1 MDNDKILE
9 MLYAALNDQDIWF
22 TTKKDPTFAE
32 ASSYYKL
39 DEFGNLSKE
48 AQKQVAKDINS
59 YIGDGALDIIEA
71 IDMWINDNLNAYKI
85 AYKDNLVTKF
95 KQAPVVDNIDA
106 YEVKLESKLI
116 ESNNK
121 QLIDISK
128 KLFDQNHQLLVSSK
142 EDVVNILNQINDD
155 YIKNELIKWFYS
167 KLNKDY
173 SLKDAAFSTDSYM
186 WGFIN
191 GDYKSP
197 ESAESYNNE
206 NLEYWIEY
214 AQLGLNKGQSED
226 EIYMDI
232 LDQTGNSDLAND
244 VIDSLD
250 NLEESLNIIE
260 EDKRSKLVKDI
271 EKFGE
276 ETKYKDKH
284 GNNLNVGDLIYLPN
298 KGYHLLRYSDN
309 GGYYLYRPSLG
320 FRQGPT
326 TSKNGELIHKYN
338 EIADKPI
345 SNPHL
350 DENKIIEDNNM
361 SLNDLDREQ
370 AKLLDKELEDVLYIL
385 NKYSS
390 DVNFKRAKVNIKISG
405 DLNYDNSL
413 DSDSKEAI
421 QQKKV
426 NFENFVN
433 DMKANGYKD
442 YGGTQDF
449 NTHVIPFN
457 NASGNAFVS
466 LTKKLKDINI
476 NVRFIMFVYGKTY
489 NIDMKV
495 KTGKLK
501 TESVRTRMQEQNT
514 KSANVISAMF
524 TDPDFDADS
533 KEGQI
538 VMKTSELFNVLSEEG
553 YDVQVFFDNGE
564 SQNVI
569 LLGDQGGQLNI
580 TITDANQPLRIYS
593 SGNYEITQ
601 DNIKILQDVLNVIKK
616 S

>member
-39 DEFGNLSKE
+39 DEFGNLTKE

-206 NLEYWIEY
+206 NLEHWIEY

-250 NLEESLNIIE
+250 NLEE
-260 EDKRSKLVKDI
+260 
-271 EKFGE
+271 
-276 ETKYKDKH
+276 
-284 GNNLNVGDLIYLPN
+284 NLN
-298 KGYHLLRYSDN
+298 K
-309 GGYYLYRPSLG
+309 
-320 FRQGPT
+320 
-326 TSKNGELIHKYN
+326 K
-338 EIADKPI
+338 
-345 SNPHL
+345 SNC
-350 DENKIIEDNNM
+350 N
-361 SLNDLDREQ
+361 
-370 AKLLDKELEDVLYIL
+370 
-385 NKYSS
+385 
-390 DVNFKRAKVNIKISG
+390 
-405 DLNYDNSL
+405 
-413 DSDSKEAI
+413 
-421 QQKKV
+421 
-426 NFENFVN
+426 
-433 DMKANGYKD
+433 
-442 YGGTQDF
+442 
-449 NTHVIPFN
+449 
-457 NASGNAFVS
+457 
-466 LTKKLKDINI
+466 
-476 NVRFIMFVYGKTY
+476 
-489 NIDMKV
+489 
-495 KTGKLK
+495 LK

-514 KSANVISAMF
+514 KSANVISVMF

-601 DNIKILQDVLNVIKK
+601 DNIKILQDVLNIVKK
-616 S
+616 VR

>member
-59 YIGDGALDIIEA
+59 YIGDGALDIVEA

-206 NLEYWIEY
+206 NLEHWVEY

-250 NLEESLNIIE
+250 NLEESAMNK
-260 EDKRSKLVKDI
+260 EDK
-271 EKFGE
+271 
-276 ETKYKDKH
+276 
-284 GNNLNVGDLIYLPN
+284 
-298 KGYHLLRYSDN
+298 
-309 GGYYLYRPSLG
+309 
-320 FRQGPT
+320 
-326 TSKNGELIHKYN
+326 
-338 EIADKPI
+338 
-345 SNPHL
+345 
-350 DENKIIEDNNM
+350 NKIIEGNM
-361 SLNDLDREQ
+361 ALNDLNREQ

-385 NKYSS
+385 NKYSTN
-390 DVNFKRAKVNIKISG
+390 VNFKRAKVNIKISG
-405 DLNYDNSL
+405 DLNYDDSL
-413 DSDSKEAI
+413 EVDSKEAI

-449 NTHVIPFN
+449 NIHVIPFN
-457 NASGNAFVS
+457 NTSGNAFVS

-476 NVRFIMFVYGKTY
+476 NIRFIMFVYGKTY

-495 KTGKLK
+495 KVKNTK

-524 TDPDFDADS
+524 TDPGFDADS

-538 VMKTSELFNVLSEEG
+538 VIKTSELFNVLSEEG

-580 TITDANQPLRIYS
+580 TITDAKQPLRIYS

-601 DNIKILQDVLNVIKK
+601 DNIKILQDVLNIVKK